1 MISFTQNLYKTQW
14 LDLVF
19 QNRNKAYG
27 AYELR
32 KHNGDTTVKAFFYG
46 SIFISILVIIPWLYK
61 QQFKFYN
68 KK

>member
-32 KHNGDTTVKAFFYG
+32 KNNGDTTVKA
-46 SIFISILVIIPWLYK
+46 
-61 QQFKFYN
+61 YN
-68 KK
+68 TVKWW